1 MGLNLESFIIVSHF
15 GGGGGVESM
24 CEIVITLGSVN
35 VHSYHM
41 CVVYPMFPT
50 FDNVNTS
57 LHIRRYEIP
66 LLV

>member
-15 GGGGGVESM
+15 GGGGESM

>member
-1 MGLNLESFIIVSHF
+1 MHGLKFGKFHYSIPFW
-15 GGGGGVESM
+15 GGGESM

-66 LLV
+66 LFV

>member
-1 MGLNLESFIIVSHF
+1 
-15 GGGGGVESM
+15 M